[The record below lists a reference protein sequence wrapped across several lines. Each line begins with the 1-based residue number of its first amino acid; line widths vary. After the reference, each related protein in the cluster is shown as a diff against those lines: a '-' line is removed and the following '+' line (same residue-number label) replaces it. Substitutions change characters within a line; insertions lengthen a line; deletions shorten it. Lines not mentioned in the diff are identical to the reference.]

1 MNIQT
6 IDYNNSI
13 KKSCSSSSCKITTKN
28 NKQAMLVTGSSSNY
42 LLKKKINAISS
53 STAYIDSN
61 SRYYT
66 NYSFM
71 NLVKSYNPNLYNHPK
86 KIVYESVLS

>member
-13 KKSCSSSSCKITTKN
+13 KKSCILGSSCRERSNKN
-28 NKQAMLVTGSSSNY
+28 RQAMSVTGSSSNY

-53 STAYIDSN
+53 STASIDTN
-61 SRYYT
+61 SKYYT
-66 NYSFM
+66 NYSLM
-71 NLVKSYNPNLYNHPK
+71 NLVKTYNPSHYNNPK
-86 KIVYESVLS
+86 NRLD

>member
-13 KKSCSSSSCKITTKN
+13 KKSCSSSSCKKKTET
-28 NKQAMLVTGSSSNY
+28 NKQTMSITGSSSNY
-42 LLKKKINAISS
+42 LLKKKINTISS
-53 STAYIDSN
+53 STASIDTN
-61 SRYYT
+61 SKYYT

-71 NLVKSYNPNLYNHPK
+71 NLVNTYNPNLYNNPK
-86 KIVYESVLS
+86 KIVY

>member
-6 IDYNNSI
+6 IDSNNSI
-13 KKSCSSSSCKITTKN
+13 KKSCSSSSCKIISN
-28 NKQAMLVTGSSSNY
+28 QAMSVTGSSSNY

-53 STAYIDSN
+53 STASIDTN

>member
-13 KKSCSSSSCKITTKN
+13 KKSCSSASCKITS
-28 NKQAMLVTGSSSNY
+28 KQAMSVTGSSSNY

-53 STAYIDSN
+53 STASIDTN
-61 SRYYT
+61 SKYYT

-71 NLVKSYNPNLYNHPK
+71 NLVNTYNPNLYNNPK
-86 KIVYESVLS
+86 KIVY